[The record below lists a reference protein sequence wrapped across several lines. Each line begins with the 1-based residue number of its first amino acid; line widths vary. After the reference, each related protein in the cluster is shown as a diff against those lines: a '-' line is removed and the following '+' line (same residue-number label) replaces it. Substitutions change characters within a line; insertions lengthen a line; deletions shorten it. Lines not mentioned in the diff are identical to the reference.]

1 METNPVI
8 EAEPKLYSL
17 PGINEPFSALS
28 HLLGAFVFLF
38 LGAML
43 LYRGRRNPSG
53 LPYLAI
59 YAASVVLLLS
69 MSGIYHVL
77 ERGSVGH
84 AVFGRLDHSAIFIL
98 IAGSFTPIHG
108 ILFHGWQRW
117 GPLIVIWT
125 LAILGV
131 AFKTIFYDEVA
142 HGVIVALFLGMGWL
156 GAFGGVVLARRYS
169 FHFVLPMLLGG
180 IAYSIGAVLDVIPW
194 VIAIQGVV
202 HQHELCHVAVLV
214 GAFAHWLFMWQI
226 APGETAVAGL
236 RRRGKPDNLLAFP
249 PAKR

>member
-8 EAEPKLYSL
+8 EAEPKLYPL

-43 LYRGRRNPSG
+43 LYRGRRNPNG
-53 LPYLAI
+53 LIYLAI

-77 ERGSVGH
+77 ERGSAAH
-84 AVFGRLDHSAIFIL
+84 AVFGRLDHGAIFIL

-108 ILFHGWQRW
+108 ILCHGWQRW

-125 LAILGV
+125 LAIFGV
-131 AFKTIFYDEVA
+131 ALKTIFYDEVPHSA
-142 HGVIVALFLGMGWL
+142 IVALFLAMGWL
-156 GAFGGVVLARRYS
+156 GAFGGVILTRRYS
-169 FHFVLPMLLGG
+169 FRFIQPMLLGG
-180 IAYSIGAVLDVIPW
+180 IAYSIGAALDMSPGAMAIP
-194 VIAIQGVV
+194 GVV
-202 HQHELCHVAVLV
+202 HRHELCHVAVLV
-214 GAFAHWLFMWQI
+214 GVFAHWLFMWQL

-236 RRRGKPDNLLAFP
+236 ARRHWQGR
-249 PAKR
+249 RETR